1 MIKCSHRQRDEKK
14 KVFCRWI
21 VKDKNARLAVITS
34 LYEIKVESVVK
45 CVFCK
50 KKLST
55 RAVDAKCWAGMFS
68 SEVNL
73 SLSQD
78 FKTFNIMQAATF
90 CRPQGSHTTADAA
103 QT

>member
-1 MIKCSHRQRDEKK
+1 MAVKKEFKTLMIKCSRHQKDEK

-34 LYEIKVESVVK
+34 LYEIKEEKVVK

-55 RAVDAKCWAGMFS
+55 RAVDVC
-68 SEVNL
+68 
-73 SLSQD
+73 
-78 FKTFNIMQAATF
+78 
-90 CRPQGSHTTADAA
+90 CRQK
-103 QT
+103 